1 MRLYVHHLTEYRFSE
16 PQARLVQ
23 LLRLMPGSH
32 IGQNVVDWRI
42 DVDCNARLRNGR
54 DGYGNETTMLYV
66 DGPIDRISV
75 AVNGSV
81 LTEDKAGMVLGT
93 TETLPPLLY
102 LQSTWL
108 TAPDEA
114 ITDFARSIAAESSD
128 PLDRMHRLMGL
139 LHDRLHFDVGRRDP
153 TRTATETFAEGHGV
167 CQDLTHVFLAATRC
181 MGLPA
186 RYVSGHFYRDDG
198 GALQEAAHGWTEVHV
213 PDYGWIAFDASHD
226 HCPDDRYIRVA
237 IGLDYRDA
245 APLSGSRL
253 GGGVEELDV
262 GVRVGLSQSQ
272 TQG

>member
-23 LLRLMPGSH
+23 LLRLTPESF

-42 DVDCNARLRNGR
+42 DVDCNARLRSGR

-66 DGPIDRISV
+66 DGPIDRISIT
-75 AVNGSV
+75 VNGSV
-81 LTEDKAGMVLGT
+81 LTENKAGMVQGA

-102 LQSTWL
+102 MQSTRL
-108 TAPDEA
+108 TTADEA
-114 ITDFARSIAAESSD
+114 IIDFARGIEAEGND
-128 PLDRMHRLMGL
+128 ALDRMHLLMGA
-139 LHDRLHFDVGRRDP
+139 LHERLTFDPGRRDA
-153 TRTATETFAEGHGV
+153 TRTAIETFSESHGV
-167 CQDLTHVFLAATRC
+167 CQDFAHVFVAAARAI
-181 MGLPA
+181 GIPA

-198 GALQEAAHGWTEVHV
+198 AALQEAAHAWAEAHI

-245 APLSGSRL
+245 APLSGSRI